1 MNVTCSDLMQAAA
14 EVAQLAGAAALR
26 HFGSALTI
34 EAKGDGS
41 PVTDAD
47 RDAERAAREWIERRF
62 TGDGIVG
69 EEFGAAEGS
78 SGRRWFI
85 DPVDGTRTFVRGVPL
100 WATLIGVVEHDR
112 AIAGAAYFPA
122 LGEIAAAGAGCG
134 AWWNGVRCRVSAVA
148 RIEDAAVL
156 TTDLRLAR
164 AEARRESWSRLAER
178 ASFGRTWGDAY
189 GYLLV
194 ATGRAE
200 AMMDARVQ
208 PWDVA
213 PFQVLIEEAGGVFT
227 DWTGAPT
234 IFGGSA
240 IATNLA
246 LAAEVRAALAL
257 PAREA
262 P

>member
-1 MNVTCSDLMQAAA
+1 MNASPAELMQAAA
-14 EVAQLAGAAALR
+14 EVAQLAGAAALC

-34 EAKGDGS
+34 DAKHDGS

-47 RDAERAAREWIERRF
+47 RDAERTARAWIESRF
-62 TGDGIVG
+62 PGDGIVG
-69 EEFGAAEGS
+69 EEFGASEGS
-78 SGRRWFI
+78 SGRSWFI

-112 AIAGAAYFPA
+112 AIAGAAFFPA
-122 LGEIAAAGAGCG
+122 LGEIAAAGDGCG
-134 AWWNGVRCRVSAVA
+134 AWWNGARCQVSTVA
-148 RIEDAAVL
+148 RIEDAVVL

-164 AEARRESWSRLAER
+164 AEARREGWSRLAER

-194 ATGRAE
+194 TTGRAE
-200 AMMDARVQ
+200 AMMDARLK
-208 PWDVA
+208 PWDAA
-213 PFQVLIEEAGGVFT
+213 PFQVLVEEAGGVFT
-227 DWTGAPT
+227 DWTGTPT

-246 LAAEVRAALAL
+246 LAAEVRAALAI
-257 PAREA
+257 PTREA